1 MKKHNRLINRLS
13 SGFTLVELLISMT
26 ILSMIM
32 LLGSWSFSLFTTNW
46 EGRLGHFSKNV
57 SQTKDYILMND
68 IVSSIIPYMYRVD
81 NNPRYYFKSTS
92 TEMYAVTQ
100 SSIFHPK
107 SAVAFKFTVE
117 DFEDGS
123 KYLLYQEAELGVIT
137 QGQAI
142 NYTHE
147 KILIAKADDI
157 QFKVFGWKDIEQKMN
172 SEDPMTNSGARPLWR
187 DSYDSEK
194 SNFMPLSIAIY
205 WDEAEI
211 LIPTVNDQGSA
222 LSRITSLENE

>member
-1 MKKHNRLINRLS
+1 MKKQSQLINRLS
-13 SGFTLVELLISMT
+13 KGFTLVELLISMT

-68 IVSSIIPYMYRVD
+68 IVSSIIPYVYRVS
-81 NNPRYYFKSTS
+81 NNPRYYFKSTP

-137 QGQAI
+137 QGQEI
-142 NYTHE
+142 NYSHE

-157 QFKVFGWKDIEQKMN
+157 QFKVFGWKDIQQKMA

-187 DSYDSEK
+187 DSYDAEK
-194 SNFMPLSIAIY
+194 SNYMPLSIAIY
-205 WDEAEI
+205 WDKAEI
-211 LIPTVNDQGSA
+211 LIPMVNDQGSS
-222 LSRITSLENE
+222 LSRITQLENQ